1 MLNSGKK
8 ICALRAKK
16 KLFIEKDEKENVVK
30 VIVKCE
36 QKLDTELD
44 GSMLF
49 NDIYRI
55 TNDTNFQFKILHH
68 ILPNNKLLHKM
79 GIKNSAL
86 CNFCN
91 QEEDSIL
98 HYLWG
103 PRGKEILNFI

>member
-1 MLNSGKK
+1 LCQSIYNSEYNFLPQGIKM
-8 ICALRAKK
+8 
-16 KLFIEKDEKENVVK
+16 
-30 VIVKCE
+30 E
-36 QKLDTELD
+36 QFFARSFLD